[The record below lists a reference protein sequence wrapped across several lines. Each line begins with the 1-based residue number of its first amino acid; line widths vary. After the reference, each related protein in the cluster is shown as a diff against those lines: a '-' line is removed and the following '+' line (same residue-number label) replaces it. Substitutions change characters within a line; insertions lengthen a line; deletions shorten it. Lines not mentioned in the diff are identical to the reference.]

1 MLADAG
7 MGILSIRVVYWHYSV
22 LQRKLSNKKNGGV
35 ALSLRCF
42 TTVSYTHSDAA
53 DERSSVDLG
62 GGRVIKKKK
71 KEECL
76 EYICILYKYE
86 YYD

>member
-42 TTVSYTHSDAA
+42 TMVGK
-53 DERSSVDLG
+53 VVLPFQFNFK
-62 GGRVIKKKK
+62 I
-71 KEECL
+71 
-76 EYICILYKYE
+76 
-86 YYD
+86 

>member
-42 TTVSYTHSDAA
+42 TMVGK
-53 DERSSVDLG
+53 VVLLFQFNFK
-62 GGRVIKKKK
+62 I
-71 KEECL
+71 
-76 EYICILYKYE
+76 
-86 YYD
+86 